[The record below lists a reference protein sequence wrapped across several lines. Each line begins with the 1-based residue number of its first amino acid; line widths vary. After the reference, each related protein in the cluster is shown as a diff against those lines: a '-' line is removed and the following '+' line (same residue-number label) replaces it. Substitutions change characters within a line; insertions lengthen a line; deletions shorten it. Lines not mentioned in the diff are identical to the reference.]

1 MGEKVK
7 AVKLALGAVRILSR
21 HHACCKLHVNGIQD
35 VSTMAEMAGSMYHM
49 NAEKKAGQMGKA
61 LWARDGL
68 CCVLKTE
75 MDKC

>member
-1 MGEKVK
+1 
-7 AVKLALGAVRILSR
+7 
-21 HHACCKLHVNGIQD
+21 
-35 VSTMAEMAGSMYHM
+35 MAEMAGSMYHM

-75 MDKC
+75 MDKCQRLGLEGKYSKQGQDLRPRGQDKNKEDMF